1 MDFDDYEHRP
11 NGAHQPQGPERA
23 PDSVPLDLPLG
34 EVTPRRAPRRRRQV
48 VGATLAALV
57 VGAAAI
63 AVTANGSDDSDDGEL
78 MAGLTRPGSETPGVA
93 TPLQWSVLD
102 DQGEIG
108 YARTTLV
115 GDDGTI
121 YQVSTA
127 PGEAGPDG
135 SSPQVLWSST
145 NGQDW
150 QQVAPSGLSISDLA
164 ARDGALYALGT
175 APSTTEVDAADTV
188 AGYSTDGGSTWTTA
202 VLPVDL
208 GPAEPGVSSFIG
220 GAAVVAGDAGV
231 LAAVTTSRYLDPG
244 SLLPGDAATLGWE
257 TTAEGVTT
265 FEEVSDPAVACPLV
279 LDQADPTGSTAPRPV
294 RDFADGD
301 IPAGI
306 PTVTCTPEGG
316 EPAEYMLPMGPGDSF
331 TWEELG
337 IDPAVAAPLVNSG
350 DASAQLF
357 LSSDGQAF
365 EAVDASFAA
374 GQDTLELLDVADG
387 FVALGLDYSDDGTT
401 TTSLWRSADG
411 RTWEAVDGGALAGA
425 NWVVGAGRVG
435 DALVVVTG
443 SEHDPVV
450 ASTTDGVSWRTISV
464 RNAVGAA
471 DTDEVWVTAAGA
483 GDAGVALAVTVT
495 TAEQARAEDYVEPDS
510 TILTSPDGVAFAQT
524 PLVDLV
530 GEGGRYVGWIA
541 VTADQVLLDV
551 SGSGGTADN
560 DHHTV
565 LQGVAG

>member
-11 NGAHQPQGPERA
+11 NGAHQPQGPAWA
-23 PDSVPLDLPLG
+23 PDTVPLGD
-34 EVTPRRAPRRRRQV
+34 VTPRRSPRRRRQV

-63 AVTANGSDDSDDGEL
+63 AVTANGSDADSDDGEL
-78 MAGLTRPGSETPGVA
+78 SAGLTRPGSETPGVA
-93 TPLQWSVLD
+93 DPLQWSVLD

-127 PGEAGPDG
+127 PGEAGADG

-145 NGQDW
+145 DGQEW
-150 QQVAPSGLSISDLA
+150 QQIAPTDLSISDLA
-164 ARDGALYALGT
+164 EHGGALYALGT
-175 APSTTEVDAADTV
+175 APSTTTVDGADTV
-188 AGYSTDGGSTWTTA
+188 AGYSTDGGATWATA

-208 GPAEPGVSSFIG
+208 GPVETGVASFIG
-220 GAAVVAGDAGV
+220 GASVVAGDAGV
-231 LAAVTTSRYLDPG
+231 LAAVTTSRYLDPS
-244 SLLPGDAATLGWE
+244 SLLPADAASLGWE

-279 LDQADPTGSTAPRPV
+279 LDQVDPTGSTAPLPA

-316 EPAEYMLPMGPGDSF
+316 EPTEYPLPMGPGDSF

-337 IDPAVAAPLVNSG
+337 VDPAVAAPLVDSG
-350 DASAQLF
+350 DSSAQLF
-357 LSSDGQAF
+357 LSTDGQSF
-365 EAVDASFAA
+365 EAVDAAFAA
-374 GQDTLELLDVADG
+374 GQDTLEVLDVADG
-387 FVALGLDYSDDGTT
+387 FVALGIAYDNQGAT
-401 TTSLWRSADG
+401 TTSLWHSADG
-411 RTWEAVDGGALAGA
+411 RTWEAIDGGPLAAA

-443 SEHDPVV
+443 SEHDPIV
-450 ASTTDGVSWRTISV
+450 ARTTDGVTWQTTSV
-464 RNAVGAA
+464 RELVGAA
-471 DTDEVWVTAAGA
+471 DDDEVWTMAAGA
-483 GDAGVALAVTVT
+483 GGAGLALSVSVTP
-495 TAEQARAEDYVEPDS
+495 ASAARSETYVEPDV
-510 TILTSPDGVAFAQT
+510 TILTSPDGLAFAST
-524 PLVDLV
+524 PLVDV
-530 GEGGRYVGWIA
+530 IGSNEGYIGWVA
-541 VTADQVLLDV
+541 VTADRVLLDV
-551 SGSGGTADN
+551 SGGGVGPES
-560 DHHTV
+560 HHTV
-565 LQGVAG
+565 LQGIAG